1 MRTRAVA
8 PATVNAAIHRSLTNA
23 SIQASSNICLCPPFP
38 STSPHSFKLEVIL
51 CVSLF
56 FLQCQGCVQRLLSPI
71 TVQKYLWGKLSQIY
85 LLALKQVCRQY
96 LKKLRLIYLLS
107 LRNKLPKIEN
117 FLDLCKQKEGKIKH
131 NFSLTAQKCVNNI
144 RRRS

>member
-8 PATVNAAIHRSLTNA
+8 PATVNAAIHRSLINA

-38 STSPHSFKLEVIL
+38 STSPHSFKLEFIL

-56 FLQCQGCVQRLLSPI
+56 FLQCQRCVQRLLSPI

-107 LRNKLPKIEN
+107 LRNKLPKIEKSN
-117 FLDLCKQKEGKIKH
+117 VGECLSYSNLDLGKSNWAEIGFANYLKYW
-131 NFSLTAQKCVNNI
+131 
-144 RRRS
+144 